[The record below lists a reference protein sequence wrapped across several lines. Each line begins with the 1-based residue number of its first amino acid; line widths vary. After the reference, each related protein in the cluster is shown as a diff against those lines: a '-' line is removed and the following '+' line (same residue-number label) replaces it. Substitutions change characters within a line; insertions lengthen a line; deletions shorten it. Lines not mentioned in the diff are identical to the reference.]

1 MSILYTPVPQEA
13 ILMQAWGESP
23 ELVEVEIGDN
33 KRILVSP
40 IDQRRGRVVRLL
52 STDPD
57 DYLDY
62 RWEPGS
68 IVPLP

>member
-1 MSILYTPVPQEA
+1 MSILYTPVPPEA

-23 ELVEVEIGDN
+23 ELVEVEIGDK

-68 IVPLP
+68 IVPLH